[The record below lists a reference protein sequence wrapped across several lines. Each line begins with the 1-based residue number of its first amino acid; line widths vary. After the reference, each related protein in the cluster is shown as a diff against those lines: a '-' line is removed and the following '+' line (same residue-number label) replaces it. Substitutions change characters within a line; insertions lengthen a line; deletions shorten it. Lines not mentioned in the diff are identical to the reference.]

1 MFHFFGKGSCFSTS
15 LEKGGVFNHGKEAEG
30 MAVRNRNREDKA
42 SQSRQSF
49 GKGRG
54 VCGRIG
60 VSKQTFVSMGKGA
73 LSATLIRELA
83 DCAIQDGAQHTDLLA
98 IAQTGNWGAQPGN
111 VHRQILNHFCS
122 NVQLAASHDV
132 EVPCTHPKTSK
143 DALEKASV
151 FLPHMMFYCFI
162 AWVKA
167 TQKYFSNSFA
177 LEKASWQ
184 ASGKELPKQKMKN

>member
-1 MFHFFGKGSCFSTS
+1 MAKRLRGWQLEIETGRTKQAKAGKA
-15 LEKGGVFNHGKEAEG
+15 LEKAEG
-30 MAVRNRNREDKA
+30 CVAESVLANKLLFLWA
-42 SQSRQSF
+42 
-49 GKGRG
+49 RG
-54 VCGRIG
+54 
-60 VSKQTFVSMGKGA
+60 T

-111 VHRQILNHFCS
+111 VHRQIPNHFCS
-122 NVQLAASHDV
+122 MCNLLLAASHDV